1 MNLKEMSIEE
11 LQKLQEE
18 IASAI
23 CSRRMENVLLWQ
35 KKFEKLFKECPID
48 IVFRNEDYEEVVLS
62 KLYYNE
68 VYNVFEIEQ

>member
-23 CSRRMENVLLWQ
+23 CSRRMENALLWQ

-48 IVFRNEDYEEVVLS
+48 IVFRNEDYKKVVLS
-62 KLYYNE
+62 KLYYDKI
-68 VYNVFEIEQ
+68 YNVFEIEQ